1 MTRRDFITLLG
12 GAAATWPLAA
22 RAQQP
27 AMPVVGFLNSGTP
40 DDGLVAAVRR
50 GLGESGYV
58 EGRNVA
64 IDYRWAQGQIDRLP
78 TMVAD
83 LVRRRVAVIIAP
95 GSIAGALAAKA
106 ATTTIPIVWGGGGDP
121 VALGLVASLNRP
133 GGNVTGYTEINGEI
147 VSKRLNVLHDLL
159 PGASHFVLL
168 VETNSPGMS
177 IVPSLQTV
185 ASTLG
190 LQVEPLV
197 TASTLGDMD
206 AALGSLTRKR
216 IDAVMVSPSPQFYD
230 HRAEL
235 TDLATRHAV
244 PVIYWDRVFPEAG
257 GLMSYGSSVTEMFRQ
272 VGIYAGRV
280 LKGEKPA
287 DMPVMRATKFELV
300 INLKA
305 AKALGLTVPP
315 NLLATADE
323 VIE

>member
-1 MTRRDFITLLG
+1 ML
-12 GAAATWPLAA
+12 
-22 RAQQP
+22 
-27 AMPVVGFLNSGTP
+27 
-40 DDGLVAAVRR
+40 
-50 GLGESGYV
+50 
-58 EGRNVA
+58 
-64 IDYRWAQGQIDRLP
+64 
-78 TMVAD
+78 AD

-216 IDAVMVSPSPQFYD
+216 IDAVVMVSPSPQFYD